1 MFEKQKYWVWLS
13 ETDISPRKKQ
23 KLVEW
28 YGDPVNVWH
37 ASERELK
44 SLGFLSEENVMLLRD
59 KIKRSMI
66 SQQLEKIQQEEIRIV
81 IFTDT
86 SYPEY
91 LKNIHDPPIVLYVK
105 GKIGSEEKAI
115 AVVGSRKASTYGMH
129 MAEEIAYELCQ
140 RGLTV
145 VSGMA
150 RGVDSWA
157 HRGSLKAKGRTIAV
171 LGSGLDTVYPPENAG
186 LMQEI
191 AETGAV
197 VSEYVPGV
205 PPVPQNFP
213 ARNRIISGLSMGVV
227 VIEATDKSGSLITA
241 NFALDQGREVF
252 ALPGNINSSNSRGTN
267 KLIKEGAKVV
277 TCITDIL
284 EELSV
289 FLGDVQNAYKPAL
302 WKTLFNRLEEEE
314 RNIAEVLQEE
324 TLHIDILAIKT
335 GYTIQMLNSR
345 LVLMEMN
352 GIVEQLPGK
361 IFRLVL

>member
-1 MFEKQKYWVWLS
+1 
-13 ETDISPRKKQ
+13 
-23 KLVEW
+23 
-28 YGDPVNVWH
+28 
-37 ASERELK
+37 
-44 SLGFLSEENVMLLRD
+44 LL
-59 KIKRSMI
+59 
-66 SQQLEKIQQEEIRIV
+66 
-81 IFTDT
+81 
-86 SYPEY
+86 
-91 LKNIHDPPIVLYVK
+91 
-105 GKIGSEEKAI
+105 
-115 AVVGSRKASTYGMH
+115 
-129 MAEEIAYELCQ
+129 
-140 RGLTV
+140 
-145 VSGMA
+145 
-150 RGVDSWA
+150 
-157 HRGSLKAKGRTIAV
+157 
-171 LGSGLDTVYPPENAG
+171 
-186 LMQEI
+186 
-191 AETGAV
+191 
-197 VSEYVPGV
+197 
-205 PPVPQNFP
+205 QNW
-213 ARNRIISGLSMGVV
+213 G
-227 VIEATDKSGSLITA
+227 
-241 NFALDQGREVF
+241 VF